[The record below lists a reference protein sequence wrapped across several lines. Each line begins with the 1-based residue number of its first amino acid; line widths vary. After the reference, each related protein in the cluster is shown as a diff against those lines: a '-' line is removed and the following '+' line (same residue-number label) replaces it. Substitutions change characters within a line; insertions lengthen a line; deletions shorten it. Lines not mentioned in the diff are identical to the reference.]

1 LELCTGQESI
11 NLPFKDSNESLAI
24 DCKSLKEGGESDM
37 TTVLAEGFL
46 NNLYYKDYNCDF
58 IDCFK
63 GEVDSKFIFSK
74 KANEVLISISY
85 LTFAIFSI
93 LFISFSFFLGLR
105 QMSSIF
111 ILNGIPVILF
121 FLKDGIINQTS
132 KLQRLGQ
139 FAPVM
144 SSFFEYLAIL
154 SLISLIIGFL
164 LIVLAEI
171 LKRISSSQQAKKKKR
186 AKQ

>member
-1 LELCTGQESI
+1 
-11 NLPFKDSNESLAI
+11 
-24 DCKSLKEGGESDM
+24 
-37 TTVLAEGFL
+37 
-46 NNLYYKDYNCDF
+46 
-58 IDCFK
+58 
-63 GEVDSKFIFSK
+63 
-74 KANEVLISISY
+74 
-85 LTFAIFSI
+85 
-93 LFISFSFFLGLR
+93 
-105 QMSSIF
+105 MSSIF